1 MGESAVVRFLKELRR
16 RRVFRVAGLYVVGVW
31 LLMQAADVLFP
42 GWGIPEAAI
51 RYLFWAGLAGFPL
64 ALAFGWVFDISAQG
78 IRRTWPAT
86 GEAELRQALPLGLSD
101 YLILSAFL
109 VIVGLIFVDTAGRV
123 MQTATHEPL
132 RPSLAEIEPNSVAV
146 LPFENLSSDPEQ
158 AYFADG
164 ISEEIL
170 NRLSAFRELKVMART
185 SSFAFKDSGY
195 DIARISGLL
204 AVNYLLQGSVRR
216 DGQQLRIAA
225 QLVDK
230 TGVQVWSSSFDRELG
245 AIFAL
250 QDEIAEA
257 VAKSIAPQIAAPE
270 AEQRP
275 PVGDAYDLFLSARE
289 IVYRRDFLQFDQ
301 ALEYLNQAI
310 SIDPGFAEA
319 YVERAVLLML
329 TRDSSADRAAAE
341 EQASKDADQA
351 VALKPGLARAHAA
364 RAFVLSDDAFYAGE
378 GERLL
383 RKALALDPNLVDA
396 RVWLSNLL
404 LTQGRFEE
412 ADAQLELASRI
423 DPLSP
428 RVNLNLSL
436 FEFERGNAAAG
447 ETRLLRLLDLPH
459 SQAQAWGWLWHLYMA
474 TGRLGDAVEL
484 AARWQHQAPDP
495 SAAAAASSALAL
507 SFAGLEMWEVAEL
520 WQAEAERMRSSLLV
534 LLARADLL
542 NAQGR
547 YEEALTE
554 IREALSAYGADLG
567 QVPSDAVDAYS
578 LSLGMTGA
586 TEEAIELL
594 ELQHWVKTALQEP
607 LTHPP
612 PGWVIRL
619 AWLYQQTNA
628 MERANTLLTNTR
640 HAYQLK
646 LAAGRLHSS
655 DGLFWFAVLALL
667 SGDHDAAVDRL
678 QQAFDAGWRLY
689 HPLTGDP
696 LWDPLRNDPRF
707 QAILEAARSD
717 VAAQRIQVERDV
729 KLPASGTADAR

>member
-1 MGESAVVRFLKELRR
+1 MQDAAVVRFLKELRR

-31 LLMQAADVLFP
+31 LLMQAADILFP
-42 GWGIPEAAI
+42 AWNIPEVAI
-51 RYLFWAGLAGFPL
+51 RYLLWAGLLGFPV
-64 ALAFGWVFDISAQG
+64 ALVFGWVFDISAQG
-78 IRRTWPAT
+78 IRRTRPAT

-170 NRLSAFRELKVMART
+170 NRLSAFRELKVIART

-230 TGVQVWSSSFDRELG
+230 TGMQVWSSSFDREMG
-245 AIFAL
+245 AIFVL

-270 AEQRP
+270 AGRRP
-275 PVGDAYDLFLSARE
+275 PVADAYDLFLSARE

-319 YVERAVLLML
+319 YVERAVLLTL
-329 TRDSSADRAAAE
+329 DLGASTDQAATL
-341 EQASKDADQA
+341 EQASKDVDQA
-351 VALKPGLARAHAA
+351 MALKPGLARAHAA
-364 RAFVLSDDAFYAGE
+364 RAFVLSDDAFHAGE

-383 RKALALDPNLVDA
+383 HNALALDPNLVDA

-404 LTQGRFEE
+404 LLQGRFEE

-447 ETRLLRLLDLPH
+447 ETRLLRLLELPH
-459 SQAQAWGWLWHLYMA
+459 SQAEPWRWLWHLYIA

-495 SAAAAASSALAL
+495 GVAAAASSALAF

-520 WQAEAERMRSSLLV
+520 WQAEAERMSSSLIV

-554 IREALSAYGADLG
+554 LREALSAHGADQG
-567 QVPSDAVDAYS
+567 QVPSAAVDAYS

-594 ELQHWVKTALQEP
+594 ELRHWVKTALQEP
-607 LTHPP
+607 LMAVP

-619 AWLYQQTNA
+619 AWLYQQTNST
-628 MERANTLLTNTR
+628 ERANTLLTNTR
-640 HAYQLK
+640 HGYQLK
-646 LAAGRLHSS
+646 LAAGRLHLS
-655 DGLFWFAVLALL
+655 DELFWFAVHALL

-678 QQAFDAGWRLY
+678 QQAFDAGWRRY
-689 HPLTGDP
+689 YPLSSDP

-707 QAILEAARSD
+707 QAILAAARSD
-717 VAAQRIQVERDV
+717 VAAQRSQVERDV
-729 KLPASGTADAR
+729 KLPASATADSR